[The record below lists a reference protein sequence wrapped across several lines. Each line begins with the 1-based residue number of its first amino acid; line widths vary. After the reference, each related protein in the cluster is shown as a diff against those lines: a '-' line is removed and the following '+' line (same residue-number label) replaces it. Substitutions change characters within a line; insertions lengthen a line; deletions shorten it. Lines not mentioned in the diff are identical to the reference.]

1 MTLLRFEH
9 VTKSFPGVRAL
20 EDVSLESRAGSVHAL
35 LGENGAG
42 KSTLLKVLS
51 GVYQPDSGGL
61 LIDDRETAFA
71 RPSDAIDSGVAVI
84 YQELNLVPELS
95 VAENIYLGHFPARAG
110 VVDRRSLHAKAY
122 ELLRTL
128 DDSIDPRALV
138 AKLPLAQR
146 QMVEIAK
153 ALSRDARV
161 LAFDEPTSSLSAR
174 ETEQLFQIIAG
185 LKSRGCA
192 VLYVSHRLEEVFR
205 VCDRA
210 SVLRDGR
217 LVRTFESLDGVG
229 RDAIIRAM
237 VGRDIGDVYAYSPR
251 VPGAEVLKIDRM
263 EGPGLSEPASLA
275 VRAGEIVGVFG
286 LVGAGR
292 SELLRLAFGA
302 ERSTGGSIHVGGAS
316 LSLRTP
322 MDAIRA
328 GLLLCTE
335 DRKKDGIVPVLS
347 VQENINLIARRH
359 GAAGGVFIRD
369 SWERRNAGEQIRA
382 LGVRTP
388 SPAQPIRNLSGGNQQ
403 KAILAR
409 LLSQQV
415 RVLMLDEPTRGVDVG
430 AKSEIYTII
439 RGLAERGVGILMVSS
454 ELPEVLGISDRIL
467 VMRLGSIVGEFDRS
481 HATQES
487 LLRLALP
494 PSS

>member
-1 MTLLRFEH
+1 MNLLRFEC

-20 EDVSLESRAGSVHAL
+20 EEVSLDVRAGSVHAL

-42 KSTLLKVLS
+42 KSTLLKLLS
-51 GVYQPDSGGL
+51 GVYRPDSGVL
-61 LIDDRETAFA
+61 RVDNDVMAFD
-71 RPSDAIDSGVAVI
+71 RPSDAINLGIAVI

-95 VAENIYLGHFPARAG
+95 VAENIFLGHFPRRAG
-110 VVDRRSLHAKAY
+110 LVDRRVLRERAA
-122 ELLRTL
+122 ELLRPL
-128 DDSIDPRALV
+128 DDSIDPSTRV

-161 LAFDEPTSSLSAR
+161 IAFDEPTSSLSAR
-174 ETEQLFQIIAG
+174 EIERLFQVIAG

-205 VCDRA
+205 VCDHA
-210 SVLRDGR
+210 TVLRDGR
-217 LVRTFESLDGVG
+217 HVQTFESLEGL
-229 RDAIIRAM
+229 RHDAIIRAM
-237 VGRDIGDVYAYSPR
+237 VGRDIGDVYAYAPR
-251 VPGAEVLKIDRM
+251 ASDVEILKIDQL
-263 EGPGLSEPASLA
+263 EGPGLASPASLS
-275 VRAGEIVGVFG
+275 VRAGEIVGIFG

-292 SELLRLAFGA
+292 SELLRLVLGA
-302 ERSTGGSIHVGGAS
+302 ERPTGGSVHVDG
-316 LSLRTP
+316 TP
-322 MDAIRA
+322 LQIRSPVDAIRA

-335 DRKKDGIVPVLS
+335 DRKKDGIIPILS
-347 VQENINLIARRH
+347 VRENINLSSRRH
-359 GAAGGVFIRD
+359 HAVGGVLIRE
-369 SWERRNAGEQIRA
+369 SWERANADEQIRA

-388 SPAQPIRNLSGGNQQ
+388 SPAQAIRNLSGGNQQ
-403 KAILAR
+403 KAILGR
-409 LLSQQV
+409 LLSVNV
-415 RVLMLDEPTRGVDVG
+415 RVLMLDEPTRGIDVG
-430 AKSEIYTII
+430 AKGEIYAII

-454 ELPEVLGISDRIL
+454 ELPEVLGVSDRIL

-481 HATQES
+481 HATQEG

>member
-9 VTKSFPGVRAL
+9 VSKSFPGVRAL
-20 EDVSLESRAGSVHAL
+20 DDVSLDARAGSVHAL

-51 GVYQPDSGGL
+51 GVYQPDTGGL
-61 LIDDRETAFA
+61 LIDDRITTFA
-71 RPSDAIDSGVAVI
+71 RPSDAINSGVAVI

-95 VAENIYLGHFPARAG
+95 VAENIYLGHLPARAG
-110 VVDRRSLHAKAY
+110 VVDRRSLHARAT

-128 DDSIDPRALV
+128 DESIDPGTRV

-174 ETEQLFQIIAG
+174 ETDRLFRVIAG

-205 VCDRA
+205 VCDCA
-210 SVLRDGR
+210 TVLRDGK
-217 LVRTFESLDGVG
+217 LVQTFQSLGGVG
-229 RDAIIRAM
+229 HDAIIRSM

-251 VPGAEVLKIDRM
+251 SPGAELLKIHRL
-263 EGPGLSEPASLA
+263 EGLGLSEPASLT

-302 ERSTGGSIHVGGAS
+302 ERATGGSVHVDGSAIA
-316 LSLRTP
+316 LRSP

-335 DRKKDGIVPVLS
+335 DRKKDGIVPILS

-359 GAAGGVFIRD
+359 GAVGGVIIRD
-369 SWERRNAGEQIRA
+369 SWERRNACEQIRA

-388 SPAQPIRNLSGGNQQ
+388 SPAQAIRNLSGGNQQ

-409 LLSQQV
+409 LLSEQV
-415 RVLMLDEPTRGVDVG
+415 RVLMLDEPTRGIDVG
-430 AKSEIYTII
+430 AKSEIYAII
-439 RGLAERGVGILMVSS
+439 RALAERGVGILLVSS
-454 ELPEVLGISDRIL
+454 ELPEVLGVSDRIL
-467 VMRLGSIVGEFDRS
+467 VMRLGAIVGEFDRS
-481 HATQES
+481 NATQEA